1 MLEAGHKLYYP
12 PESNAKCPN
21 EKEFKLLPPSNIYCD
36 PLFSCMNCINIGIES
51 KKSVTDMYEK
61 ICFEV
66 FRSSILILTKCL
78 HACQKLINC
87 QDTFVNKQHVPTASN
102 GF

>member
-21 EKEFKLLPPSNIYCD
+21 EKEFKLLLLPPSNIYCD

-51 KKSVTDMYEK
+51 KKSVTE
-61 ICFEV
+61 ICMKKYVLKFSV
-66 FRSSILILTKCL
+66 RQS
-78 HACQKLINC
+78 
-87 QDTFVNKQHVPTASN
+87 
-102 GF
+102 